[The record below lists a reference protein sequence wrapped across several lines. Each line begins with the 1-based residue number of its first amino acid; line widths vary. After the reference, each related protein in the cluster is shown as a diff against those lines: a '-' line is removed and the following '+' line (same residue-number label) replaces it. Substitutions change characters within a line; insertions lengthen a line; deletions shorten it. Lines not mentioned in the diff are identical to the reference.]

1 MEQNM
6 IFMQGITYIIMGVIF
21 VASFLVGRYVFPEIK
36 NVVGSTLNLLSA
48 YPMLQKW
55 GVSAC
60 QYIAQYFSDI
70 SGEEKNKKA
79 AEIIMQV
86 AQQVGLTITEE
97 QARSI
102 AQAAF
107 EAMEKGVYESE
118 KEGASTDKE
127 VKENA

>member
-1 MEQNM
+1 MEQGM
-6 IFMQGITYIIMGVIF
+6 IYIQGIIYIIMGVVCVAAFF
-21 VASFLVGRYVFPEIK
+21 VAKYVFPEVK
-36 NVVGSTLNLLSA
+36 NAVGSALNLLSA

-55 GVSAC
+55 GISAC
-60 QYIAQYFSDI
+60 QYIAQYFADI

-107 EAMEKGVYESE
+107 EAMKKGEYESE
-118 KEGASTDKE
+118 KEGASADKE
-127 VKENA
+127 VKANA